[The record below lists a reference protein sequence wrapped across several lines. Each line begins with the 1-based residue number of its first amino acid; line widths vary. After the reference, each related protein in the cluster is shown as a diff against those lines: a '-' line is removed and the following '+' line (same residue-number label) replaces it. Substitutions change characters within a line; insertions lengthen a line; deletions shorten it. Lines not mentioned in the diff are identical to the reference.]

1 MATKYCH
8 DCKRNVTPTKQ
19 FNWLAFIFLCG
30 LFYLPVYILKRK
42 RCPLCNGTNFGKA
55 QYWNWNLNRG
65 SVKLVFISPIF
76 GIFYMKKLNR
86 KQRIRWEMLL
96 SHHAECD
103 YDRTCL
109 IFGIRVCSRCMGILA
124 GSFFG
129 AFFAKYFTNVSYL
142 QNCACFAGLMLP
154 AGIDFTVHE
163 LVTKYK
169 SSNLIR
175 FISGFIF
182 GIALGNS
189 FVLRASLFI
198 RG

>member
-1 MATKYCH
+1 
-8 DCKRNVTPTKQ
+8 
-19 FNWLAFIFLCG
+19 
-30 LFYLPVYILKRK
+30 
-42 RCPLCNGTNFGKA
+42 
-55 QYWNWNLNRG
+55 
-65 SVKLVFISPIF
+65 
-76 GIFYMKKLNR
+76 MKNLNR

-129 AFFAKYFTNVSYL
+129 AFFAKYFINISYL

-189 FVLRASLFI
+189 FVLTFLYERSWLFPI
-198 RG
+198 FLLLCILMQIFIAFLFLRLNHVDDYLKKYEDAIYIKE